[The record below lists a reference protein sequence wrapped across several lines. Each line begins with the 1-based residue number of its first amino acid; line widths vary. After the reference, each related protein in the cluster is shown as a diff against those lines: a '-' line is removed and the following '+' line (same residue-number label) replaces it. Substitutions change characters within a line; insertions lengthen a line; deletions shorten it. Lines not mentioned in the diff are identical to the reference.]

1 MYALSGYHSIRT
13 TAVEYAVGEWAYYV
27 FRITRVRTSE
37 APRPPGLSRNIY
49 RTPHN
54 ATLRRPRVSCTHF
67 SPARRYVAFAGS
79 KRAGSPGGSDA
90 GLLPPASLIRRGGEE
105 QDIQTGESRPMGAA
119 GELPR
124 AGGSSEDR
132 RCDRKNLPRGAQRRG
147 HGGPGTGLGS
157 YPQLLKPPGP
167 KTHVHV
173 SCVHVGM

>member
-105 QDIQTGESRPMGAA
+105 QDIQTGEWG
-119 GELPR
+119 
-124 AGGSSEDR
+124 
-132 RCDRKNLPRGAQRRG
+132 PRGNCRGRVGRRKIAVATEKTFREEPSV
-147 HGGPGTGLGS
+147 GGTADLV
-157 YPQLLKPPGP
+157 LVLA
-167 KTHVHV
+167 HILNF
-173 SCVHVGM
+173 